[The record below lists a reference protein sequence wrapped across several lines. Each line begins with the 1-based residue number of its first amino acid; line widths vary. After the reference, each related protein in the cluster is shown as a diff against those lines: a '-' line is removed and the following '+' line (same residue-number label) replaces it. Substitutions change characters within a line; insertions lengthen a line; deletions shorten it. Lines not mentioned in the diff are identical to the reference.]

1 MAATSRRY
9 HTTSPTAKMACE
21 SAWLTRLQETCKKG
35 ASATEWAA
43 TISSIVGGKAG
54 GKAPTS
60 IGNGTNAKKVKEAL
74 EAAEKY
80 LERFHL

>member
-1 MAATSRRY
+1 MAVTSRRY
-9 HTTSPTAKMACE
+9 NTTTPSAKRVCE
-21 SAWLTRLQETCKKG
+21 FAWLTRLQETCKKG

-60 IGNGTNAKKVKEAL
+60 IGNGTNAEKVNEAL